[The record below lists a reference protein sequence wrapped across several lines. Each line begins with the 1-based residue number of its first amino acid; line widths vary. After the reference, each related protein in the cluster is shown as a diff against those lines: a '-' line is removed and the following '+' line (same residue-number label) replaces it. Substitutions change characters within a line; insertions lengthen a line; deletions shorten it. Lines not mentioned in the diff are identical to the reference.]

1 MTLTLNKNSH
11 PVPGPLR
18 QIAGL
23 AIVLALVFSFTQLQ
37 ARDESAGRSDFDL
50 AYRFENDAPSTAI
63 LLYERAL
70 RLGLQDDMARAARW
84 RLFYLYRGTGEYG
97 QAFALL
103 PRLGGGSRLN
113 AIAAETRSEAARW
126 LGIPEAEVGRFYE
139 AVRKL
144 RANHDPEAARQVT
157 AMVQAHPGAIALRQ
171 FSLGELADNGHSD
184 LALELLGAEESDLA
198 ARLERADV
206 LIRLGKP
213 ALAQDLLY
221 RISET
226 PDLPTA
232 QMSRMLYLMGRI
244 YRDSEQHNLAVACFR
259 MAAHY
264 AQENGQDRLR
274 ALAAFSLYRMGLA
287 SQARALMRG
296 LEEDR
301 SEAIR
306 LFMLVLQVD
315 VDHDA
320 AALAELRAMRPV
332 LEEKQRRNITTFLV
346 NEALR
351 LASGR

>member
-1 MTLTLNKNSH
+1 
-11 PVPGPLR
+11 
-18 QIAGL
+18 
-23 AIVLALVFSFTQLQ
+23 
-37 ARDESAGRSDFDL
+37 
-50 AYRFENDAPSTAI
+50 
-63 LLYERAL
+63 
-70 RLGLQDDMARAARW
+70 
-84 RLFYLYRGTGEYG
+84 
-97 QAFALL
+97 
-103 PRLGGGSRLN
+103 
-113 AIAAETRSEAARW
+113 
-126 LGIPEAEVGRFYE
+126 
-139 AVRKL
+139 
-144 RANHDPEAARQVT
+144 
-157 AMVQAHPGAIALRQ
+157 
-171 FSLGELADNGHSD
+171 
-184 LALELLGAEESDLA
+184 
-198 ARLERADV
+198 
-206 LIRLGKP
+206 
-213 ALAQDLLY
+213 
-221 RISET
+221 
-226 PDLPTA
+226 
-232 QMSRMLYLMGRI
+232 
-244 YRDSEQHNLAVACFR
+244 